1 MLQKL
6 FRSKSTTK
14 DLEDKASE
22 ALLEPEPYVPYSVT
36 NVSFSLLMSNMECF
50 RWTLG
55 PIDPDRIRVLL
66 CQEGSD
72 SNKFALYDSHNSTSS
87 NETGSLRMNGDVSRS
102 WNGSQLHTIASRA
115 NDVASSLAEGRRSSD
130 FQSYSV
136 KTLPAVSGHD
146 SLSQQ
151 RKV

>member
-1 MLQKL
+1 MH
-6 FRSKSTTK
+6 
-14 DLEDKASE
+14 
-22 ALLEPEPYVPYSVT
+22 
-36 NVSFSLLMSNMECF
+36 
-50 RWTLG
+50 G
-55 PIDPDRIRVLL
+55 
-66 CQEGSD
+66 
-72 SNKFALYDSHNSTSS
+72 
-87 NETGSLRMNGDVSRS
+87 GDVSRS

-115 NDVASSLAEGRRSSD
+115 NDIVSSLAEGRRSTD